1 MTEVLMYNIEQ
12 EKRIKIKLLCR
23 KLNINARE
31 VEKSEFGMKLS
42 TLLGLDDDKTVAP
55 DSDFDGEMLY
65 LSNFYGAT
73 LNIFL
78 NQLKKQNTPVA
89 LKAVQ
94 TDSNIGY
101 TSCELYREL
110 CEEHKMMNG

>member
-12 EKRIKIKLLCR
+12 GKRIKIKLLCR
-23 KLNINARE
+23 KLNIKARE
-31 VEKSEFGMKLS
+31 VEKTEFGMKIS
-42 TLLGLDDDKTVAP
+42 ALLGLDDDKTVKP

-65 LSNFYGAT
+65 LSNFYGAA

-78 NQLKKQNTPVA
+78 NLLKKQKTPVA

-94 TDSNIGY
+94 TESNVGF
-101 TSCELYREL
+101 TSFELYNEL
-110 CEEHKMMNG
+110 REEHRLMNG